1 MPESSLREPE
11 LDQVSAVVRMP
22 PLARRVPELF
32 QVSVVAQLW
41 TRISLP
47 AVFAEMVPALE
58 PLLPK

>member
-1 MPESSLREPE
+1 MPESSLSVPE

-47 AVFAEMVPALE
+47 AVFAEMVPALA